1 MIKKGCLAHPFF
13 ILQIMFEL
21 FSGKSCLRYSQKLRG
36 LIAERGLTQSK
47 VAAAM
52 GMSQKTFYSKMK
64 SGQFGL
70 DECEAL
76 IDILAISNPMEIFFP
91 HLVS

>member
-1 MIKKGCLAHPFF
+1 MCYGFGVLRRYRVKGV
-13 ILQIMFEL
+13 IQVMN
-21 FSGKSCLRYSQKLRG
+21 SQKLRG